1 MDITTRNFFNL
12 LRAGAFNE
20 KVEIEPMSAWKW
32 RQVYHY
38 SLMHGVSAIVYDGI
52 MQCQHQFFLQIPTDI
67 LDMWRT
73 TTNEIEHENENESIT
88 LLQIYSIFSK
98 QLLRPILVKGYQLA
112 ALYNQPLH
120 RLSHSIDIYFPY
132 STQGEKADKWALQN
146 GDSLDNSKPN
156 RLSYKW
162 NNSPIEHY
170 YCLNRMTNKLLN
182 RSLQNIIETE
192 IRESTASYIIIKGTR
207 VEVVSNTLALLQILL
222 DIAQHILNNGISL
235 KHLVDLGSLLRSS
248 GDKVDY
254 VKLQNWIERLS
265 MKSIAQL
272 AGALLVELF
281 NFTEDEIPFMQ
292 PNKKSDTKRVKDE
305 LFQLQNSNQE
315 DWHFKQGKDIFIH
328 ASNSSAMMGQVRRSV
343 RYFKFYPSES
353 ITNFFS
359 SFTHSLSHIE
369 E

>member
-1 MDITTRNFFNL
+1 MNITSRNFFNL

-32 RQVYHY
+32 RQVYHF
-38 SLMHGVSAIVYDGI
+38 SLMHGVSAVIYDGI
-52 MQCQHQFFLQIPTDI
+52 TQCQDQFFMQIPTDI
-67 LDMWRT
+67 LDMWRA

-112 ALYNQPLH
+112 ALYNNPLH
-120 RLSHSIDIYFPY
+120 RLSHSIDIYFPFP
-132 STQGEKADKWALQN
+132 TQGEKANKWALQN
-146 GDSLDNSKPN
+146 GDCHDNTKPS

-170 YCLNRMTNKLLN
+170 YRLSRMTNKLLN

-192 IRESTASYIIIKGTR
+192 IRESPPSYLIIKGTR
-207 VEVVSNTLALLQILL
+207 IEVVSNTLALLQILL
-222 DIAQHILNNGISL
+222 DISQHILNNGISL
-235 KHLVDLGSLLRSS
+235 KHFVDLGSLLRNE

-265 MKSIAQL
+265 MKPIAQL

-281 NFTEDEIPFMQ
+281 NFTEDEIPFMI
-292 PNKKSDTKRVKDE
+292 PNKMSDTKSVINE
-305 LFQLQNSNQE
+305 LFQLQIGKQE
-315 DWHFKQGKDIFIH
+315 DWHFLQGKDIFIH

-343 RYFKFYPSES
+343 KYFKFYPSES